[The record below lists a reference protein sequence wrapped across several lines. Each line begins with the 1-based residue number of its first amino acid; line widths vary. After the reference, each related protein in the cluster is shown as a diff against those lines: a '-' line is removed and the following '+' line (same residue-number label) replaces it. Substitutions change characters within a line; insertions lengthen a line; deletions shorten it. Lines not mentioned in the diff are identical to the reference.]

1 MFANLKVAQL
11 RKLVSTYRKY
21 HNIKGYSKMKK
32 AELISELDKRFVV
45 KDGMLYLKQQEP
57 TPAKKRIT
65 PTLVSS
71 SSGSSSSSLP
81 SFPSSSSSSTRT
93 KGQQRYDSAVKR
105 AEDHYKNYQYDTS
118 PDLAF

>member
-1 MFANLKVAQL
+1 MFANLKVAEL

-21 HNIKGYSKMKK
+21 HDIKGYSRMKK
-32 AELISELDKRFVV
+32 AELITELDKRFVV

-57 TPAKKRIT
+57 TPAKKRLT

-71 SSGSSSSSLP
+71 STSSSSS
-81 SFPSSSSSSTRT
+81 SFPSSSTRT

-105 AEDHYKNYQYDTS
+105 AEEHYKTYQYDTS

>member
-1 MFANLKVAQL
+1 MFSNLKVAQL

-71 SSGSSSSSLP
+71 SSSSSSSSLP
-81 SFPSSSSSSTRT
+81 SSSSTRT